1 MGTGRAS
8 KCIKLPGARRWTERD
23 DKSLKQIRSKQLYE
37 RAFFFKRLAIGAAD
51 PKFAAK
57 LQVLVDE
64 YESAA
69 ARAKLEMEAPASGS
83 SREETASAPQHR
95 TG

>member
-1 MGTGRAS
+1 MVDQTNNKS
-8 KCIKLPGARRWTERD
+8 IK
-23 DKSLKQIRSKQLYE
+23 QHRSKQLYE

-51 PKFAAK
+51 PKFATK

-64 YESAA
+64 YEGEA
-69 ARAKLEMEAPASGS
+69 ARAKSEMEETGS
-83 SREETASAPQHR
+83 PRETAGAHGTSEYR

>member
-1 MGTGRAS
+1 MNH
-8 KCIKLPGARRWTERD
+8 KNDKPLQHRR
-23 DKSLKQIRSKQLYE
+23 SQQLRE

-51 PKFAAK
+51 PKFSAK

-64 YESAA
+64 YEREA
-69 ARAKLEMEAPASGS
+69 ARARLEPEQPAT
-83 SREETASAPQHR
+83 RPQTADAGDTPDHR

>member
-1 MGTGRAS
+1 MDRTNEKS
-8 KCIKLPGARRWTERD
+8 IK
-23 DKSLKQIRSKQLYE
+23 QHRSKQLYE

-64 YESAA
+64 YEGEA
-69 ARAKLEMEAPASGS
+69 ARAETEEPAS
-83 SREETASAPQHR
+83 SRKTAGAHGVPEHH
-95 TG
+95 TD